1 MKKKNKIII
10 CIIICLVIVLINL
23 FDYYYNQLPTVILK
37 DNLTVTALS
46 DVTNLSFIEKIE
58 DGVVISK
65 EEKIDTTSLGK
76 KEIVIVIINKCG
88 KERKY
93 KYFIDVIN
101 TN

>member
-10 CIIICLVIVLINL
+10 GIIICVVIVLINL

-37 DNLTVTALS
+37 DDLTATVLS

-58 DGVVISK
+58 DGIVISK

-76 KEIVIVIINKCG
+76 KEIVVVIKNKYG

>member
-58 DGVVISK
+58 NGVIISN
-65 EEKIDTTSLGK
+65 EEKIDTSSAGK
-76 KEIVIVIINKCG
+76 KKIVIIIKNKFG
-88 KERKY
+88 KKREY
-93 KYFIDVIN
+93 KYFIDIIDN
-101 TN
+101 N